1 MDDEFNKILA
11 EVEKEEAGKVLGA
24 PMPSAPIGLPG
35 VPSALPEAPAETVN
49 SDLAA
54 LQAELGL

>member
-1 MDDEFNKILA
+1 MEA
-11 EVEKEEAGKVLGA
+11 ELQALMVEVDKENAGKVLGA

>member
-1 MDDEFNKILA
+1 MNKILA

>member
-1 MDDEFNKILA
+1 MEEEFQAILA
-11 EVEKEEAGKVLGA
+11 EVEKEEAGNVLGA

-35 VPSALPEAPAETVN
+35 VPSALPEAPVETVS

-54 LQAELGL
+54 LQAELGM

>member
-1 MDDEFNKILA
+1 MV
-11 EVEKEEAGKVLGA
+11 EVDKENAGKVLGA
-24 PMPSAPIGLPG
+24 PMPSAPIGHPG

>member
-11 EVEKEEAGKVLGA
+11 EVEKENAGKVLGA